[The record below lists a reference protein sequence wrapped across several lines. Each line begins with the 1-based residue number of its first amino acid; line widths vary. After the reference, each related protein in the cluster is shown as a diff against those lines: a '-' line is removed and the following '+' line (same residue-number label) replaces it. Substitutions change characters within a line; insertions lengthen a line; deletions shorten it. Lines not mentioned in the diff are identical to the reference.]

1 MRAYCAPVL
10 ALFLLNIGASFA
22 IAQGIRV
29 RSAYYGPSNGVGID
43 VRRQVQHFADYG
55 EPFRVG
61 SDSLGIDNN
70 SDQPCVLVVI
80 YELNGRQISERVREG
95 EVFYFRNARGA
106 DAGLPDRGPPVRVLR
121 ALYGTKGRYVDVT
134 RIVRSLLDGTGPFQV
149 SNETFGID
157 PYRGERKW
165 LRIAYVLEGVR
176 RDAQYA
182 EGDLVEL
189 PSARSQEPEIRSQE
203 LQIETAAF
211 RSVDGDQSACMR

>member
-121 ALYGTKGRYVDVT
+121 ALYGTKGRYIDVT

-165 LRIAYVLEGVR
+165 LRISYVLEGVR
-176 RDAQYA
+176 RDAHYA

-189 PSARSQEPEIRSQE
+189 P
-203 LQIETAAF
+203 
-211 RSVDGDQSACMR
+211 